1 MKNARYIV
9 TGGSAGIGAAVV
21 NRLASAGYH
30 VTSVARR
37 KAATDVELVE
47 SVQCDLSN
55 LDQIHSQLKELV
67 KRGQPEGAV
76 LCHGFG
82 DFGSLEQFSD
92 ARIRRLVDT
101 NLTSNLLLARLLIPV
116 LKATGKGTLVFMGSE
131 AALRGGKQGAVYAA
145 TKFALRG
152 LAQSLRQECSGSGVR
167 IAIVNPGMVNTEFFN
182 DLSFTPGVDRD
193 NALTAGDVAD
203 AVMTILEAPP
213 HAVIDEINL
222 SPLKKVIRQR

>member
-1 MKNARYIV
+1 MTRYIV

-21 NRLASAGYH
+21 NRLACAGYH

-55 LDQIHSQLKELV
+55 LDQIEPPIKKLI
-67 KRGQPEGAV
+67 KRGHPGGAV
-76 LCHGFG
+76 FCHGFG
-82 DFGSLEQFSD
+82 DFGALEQFSE

-116 LKATGKGTLVFMGSE
+116 MKAAGKGTLVFMGSE

-167 IAIVNPGMVNTEFFN
+167 IAIVNPGMVSTAFF
-182 DLSFTPGVDRD
+182 DELSFTPGADHN
-193 NALTAGDVAD
+193 NALTAEDVAD